1 MINYY
6 EILEIKSNASADAI
20 KKAFYKLAKK
30 YHPDSSTGNA
40 EKFREIHEAYV
51 VLFNS
56 ETRRKYD
63 ETLRQAK
70 NESTQK
76 RTAPVKYEYTDATPS
91 YQCDLD
97 FDFDELYEA
106 MNKLND
112 TIDELTKQQKRSNEL
127 EKARLRKEIA
137 ELEKE
142 IYDISPE
149 VGEVM
154 KESLYDVG
162 GSGNLYY
169 IDPSKESIFTI
180 LFHFNDFRFENAIKA
195 LWKRWTVSMLGA
207 ALVYILALPFI
218 LLTKVL
224 FFFRP
229 SRERNCPIHWI
240 GHIHN
245 LMYRNHLITSV
256 FWSIFL
262 TVLAVL
268 RFTWTTLFIIYWIFK
283 NIIRFFLMPFAII
296 AGSIIMTFGKLMFAP
311 KRL

>member
-6 EILEIKSNASADAI
+6 EILEIKSNASTDAV

-51 VLFNS
+51 VLFNP

-70 NESTQK
+70 KENAQK
-76 RTAPVKYEYTDATPS
+76 HTEPVKYEYRDTTPS
-91 YQCDLD
+91 YQYD
-97 FDFDELYEA
+97 FDFDALNEA

-112 TIDELTKQQKRSNEL
+112 TIEELTKQQKRNNEL

-137 ELEKE
+137 ELEEE
-142 IYDISPE
+142 IYGISPE
-149 VGEVM
+149 VGKVM
-154 KESLYDVG
+154 KKSLYEVG
-162 GSGNLYY
+162 GSDDLYY
-169 IDPSKESIFTI
+169 VDPSKESIFTI

-207 ALVYILALPFI
+207 AIVYILALPFI

-245 LMYRNHLITSV
+245 LMYRNHLITSI

-262 TVLAVL
+262 TILAVL
-268 RFTWTTLFIIYWIFK
+268 RFTWTTLFVIYWIFR

-296 AGSIIMTFGKLMFAP
+296 ASSIIMTFGKMMFAP
-311 KRL
+311 RRL